1 MRVQR
6 FLLALALVVGV
17 VVISDGRLAD
27 GSGIADPAGTA
38 VRVLTEPDLG
48 RTGRTLRWRG
58 PVVRVGIDLPGYP
71 AWFIA
76 DAAST
81 LEWIASAT
89 GLEVALVEA
98 NHAELLVVPGRGQ
111 GAEVRV
117 RIDAGAI
124 TSAVVRVGCCRRRAL
139 REDLLQAFGPLG
151 DHAPPPSLFSNDVD
165 AETPTAFD
173 RWVLAILYR
182 LPPDSS
188 ATAVRRCAEASVPW
202 LHGGSPTAALLRCPL
217 G

>member
-1 MRVQR
+1 M
-6 FLLALALVVGV
+6 A
-17 VVISDGRLAD
+17 ISDGPLAD

-38 VRVLTEPDLG
+38 VRVLTEPDIG
-48 RTGRTLRWRG
+48 PTGRTLRWRG
-58 PVVRVGIDLPGYP
+58 PVVRVGLDLPGYP

-89 GLEVALVEA
+89 GLKVALVEA
-98 NHAELLVVPGRGQ
+98 DQAELLVVPGPGQ

-117 RIDAGAI
+117 RIHTGAI
-124 TSAVVRVGCCRRRAL
+124 TSAMIRVGCCRRRAL

-188 ATAVRRCAEASVPW
+188 AAAVRQCAEASLPW
-202 LHGGSPTAALLRCPL
+202 LHERSPTAALLRCPL